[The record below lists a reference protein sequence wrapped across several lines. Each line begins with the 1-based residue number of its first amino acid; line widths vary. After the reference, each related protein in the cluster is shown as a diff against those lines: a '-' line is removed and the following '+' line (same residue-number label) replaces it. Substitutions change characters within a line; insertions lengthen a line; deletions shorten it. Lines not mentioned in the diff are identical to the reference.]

1 MDIHERLVVAEPPVP
16 SITGSVTGIWKGG
29 SFAAVLLLG
38 VFEKL
43 SGAANMMSMERDW
56 VVTVAAP
63 DGQAY
68 DLTRLNAAMR
78 RIDLICKLVAPIVLS
93 VIISASGSVQ
103 IGVLV
108 VGGMSAASWTV
119 EWWCARRVWKNSLK
133 LQRPKIGQDVRNDS
147 DMAEVSE
154 DLPALSR
161 VRSRGHTLV
170 QKITQWLLRH
180 AQDFTQYFSSHVW
193 SPSLA
198 LSLLHLSAL
207 SYSATFITY
216 LLNVGF
222 SLNLITI
229 ARAVGSVVEISSTIV
244 TPFGVD
250 YLGKA
255 HHHHRRPPQYEE
267 EDSESALLEACPE
280 HHGSTETGLERL
292 GLWGITWQLLNLVS
306 HELLYPSPPI
316 NSPTQIPVVLALWAL
331 SPSTTP
337 PPSSLL
343 SLIFPKTTTTPA
355 PASTPASPPL
365 LLALPLFTFLSA
377 SRLGLWIY
385 DLTTQQLTQTLVPP
399 SSRSSFAGVE
409 NSFVSFF
416 ELSQHVA
423 TIALSRPEQFRYLAV
438 GSWGAVAVSVC
449 LYAGWVRR
457 ERGHLVHWEVLGK
470 GCGGGGM

>member
-1 MDIHERLVVAEPPVP
+1 
-16 SITGSVTGIWKGG
+16 
-29 SFAAVLLLG
+29 
-38 VFEKL
+38 
-43 SGAANMMSMERDW
+43 MMSMERDW
-56 VVTVAAP
+56 IITVAAP

-68 DLTRLNAAMR
+68 DLTRLNAVMR

-93 VIISASGSVQ
+93 IIISASGSVQ

-119 EWWCARRVWKNSLK
+119 EWWCARRVWKNSPK
-133 LQRPKIGQDVRNDS
+133 LRQPKIVQDFRNDPA
-147 DMAEVSE
+147 MAETLE
-154 DLPALSR
+154 ELPALSR
-161 VRSRGHTLV
+161 VQSRGYGLM
-170 QKITQWLLRH
+170 QKTTGWFLRY
-180 AQDFTQYFSSHVW
+180 AQDLKNYFSSHVW
-193 SPSLA
+193 IPSLA

-216 LLNVGF
+216 LLDVGF

-229 ARAVGSVVEISSTIV
+229 ARAVGSVVEIGSTIV
-244 TPFGVD
+244 TPLGVS

-255 HHHHRRPPQYEE
+255 HHHNRLPSEYEE
-267 EDSESALLEACPE
+267 IDSGSALLEESLE

-306 HELLYPSPPI
+306 HKAPYLSQLI
-316 NSPTQIPVVLALWAL
+316 NSPTQVPVVLSLWAL
-331 SPSTTP
+331 STSTTSS
-337 PPSSLL
+337 PSPLL
-343 SLIFPKTTTTPA
+343 PLLFPKTITT
-355 PASTPASPPL
+355 PASTPTPAP
-365 LLALPLFTFLSA
+365 LLALSLFAFLSA

-423 TIALSRPEQFRYLAV
+423 TIVLSRPEQFRYLAL
-438 GSWGAVAVSVC
+438 GSWGAVAVSTC

-457 ERGHLVHWEVLGK
+457 ERGHLVHWDMLGK
-470 GCGGGGM
+470 RCVGGGFKMGTERGSWRRV